1 MKAILEF
8 NLPEDQPEFNTAI
21 KGSDWKHVCWQMDQ
35 LLRTNTKYAPDDVN
49 EEVLV
54 ALQKVRDELHRFM
67 FENNVD
73 LYAAE

>member
-35 LLRTNTKYAPDDVN
+35 YLRKRVKYDDGLT
-49 EEVLV
+49 EEQLEVYEDMRGEFWRMM
-54 ALQKVRDELHRFM
+54 K
-67 FENNVD
+67 ENNVD